1 MEKSTSPD
9 EGPVAL
15 DDISVAMHLQ
25 EQYKN
30 AGFDPSLALNN
41 DDLNDFGGVDNFRV

>member
-1 MEKSTSPD
+1 MESISAN

-25 EQYKN
+25 KQYQE